1 MVYIAFSHKKSM
13 TDKIFI
19 IFIIALIPLSMLT
32 PNFGI
37 SARQKW
43 IILIPL
49 FYFLISTI
57 GIHLETKNQS
67 N

>member
-1 MVYIAFSHKKSM
+1 
-13 TDKIFI
+13 
-19 IFIIALIPLSMLT
+19 MLT